1 MSDDYRERTF
11 ALERQVRRL
20 LDERDELRKEI
31 DIEKYMKRM
40 KEAGNNGDIE
50 VAHIDAD
57 GILCELLIELGYG
70 KLIELYNEVD
80 KWYA

>member
-70 KLIELYNEVD
+70 KIIELYNEID